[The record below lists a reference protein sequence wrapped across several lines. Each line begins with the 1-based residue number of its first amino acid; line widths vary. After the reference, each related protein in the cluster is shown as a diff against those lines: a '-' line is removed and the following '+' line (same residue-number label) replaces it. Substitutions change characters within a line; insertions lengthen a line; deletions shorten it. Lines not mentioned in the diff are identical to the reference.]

1 VETVVKSFGR
11 KRDDWTHPCVP
22 PPFLSQELIKTLE
35 TMYDRTS
42 TSRARNAVHRSK
54 AIPDESNRFTAG
66 NSDGTAAVAA
76 ASTIGQGFD
85 SSFGDG
91 EEESSGAEFEDD
103 YEASNGEEGSASYT
117 NNQEEEGSASYTN
130 NQEEEGSA
138 SYTDNQEEEGSA
150 SYSDNQE
157 EEGSA
162 SYTDNQEE
170 EGSASYT
177 DEQGD
182 YGDDYGDDDRDS
194 REDSQQ
200 SEGFFGDGGDDG
212 FDASFGGENF
222 N

>member
-1 VETVVKSFGR
+1 VGTVVKSFGR

-66 NSDGTAAVAA
+66 SSDGTAAVAA

-117 NNQEEEGSASYTN
+117 DD
-130 NQEEEGSA
+130 QEEEGSA
-138 SYTDNQEEEGSA
+138 SYTD
-150 SYSDNQE
+150 D
-157 EEGSA
+157 
-162 SYTDNQEE
+162 QEE

-194 REDSQQ
+194 KEDSQQ
-200 SEGFFGDGGDDG
+200 SEGFFGDGGGDG
-212 FDASFGGENF
+212 FDASFGGDNF
-222 N
+222 NKKDQEYDDDDDDEGSFEDEYE